1 MERDATPPAWGPA
14 TRSLAKRAFRWH
26 HGAVGASAAERGWI
40 GGRGWDLAFFFGG
53 SALAVVAG
61 AAMLA
66 RPALVVPFWWA
77 WLLLADGP
85 HLLAT
90 AMRSYADPE
99 VRRRRRGLLL
109 AAPLLMLPG
118 LAAWA
123 LARATGAGTIFDL
136 YLLGVTIWAY
146 WHAVRQ
152 QYGIL
157 SIYQRHAGSD
167 ARGRK
172 IDAAY
177 LNWSLWLF
185 YAVFTLGHPASRR
198 VLQLPA
204 QLPALA
210 VGALVA
216 IATALAAATI
226 AYAVRVVLRW
236 RAGLDVR
243 PQLFVLLPVIACQ
256 AFALFVVGAHE
267 PLFPRAANPEQLFLA
282 AAVVGGLPHG
292 VQYLGIVF
300 AANRRRFA
308 GDARRGALASL
319 SRRPF
324 IAWAL
329 LVVLSAGYLAL
340 NAARGSPAWSLFALD
355 SSEAQLFL
363 AVYWGLFLVHYWL
376 DQYLWRVQGDR
387 ELRVEL
393 GLEPAT

>member
-1 MERDATPPAWGPA
+1 M
-14 TRSLAKRAFRWH
+14 
-26 HGAVGASAAERGWI
+26 AAERGWI

-61 AAMLA
+61 AVMLA
-66 RPALVVPFWWA
+66 WPAAVVPLWWA

-90 AMRSYADPE
+90 ALRSYADRD
-99 VRRRRRGLLL
+99 VRARRRGLLL

-123 LARATGAGTIFDL
+123 AARATGVGAIFDL

-157 SIYQRHAGSD
+157 SIYQRHAGGD
-167 ARGRK
+167 ARGRRL
-172 IDAAY
+172 DAAF
-177 LNWSLWLF
+177 LTWSLWAF
-185 YAVFTLGHPASRR
+185 YAVFTIGHPASRR
-198 VLQLPA
+198 VLQLPER
-204 QLPALA
+204 LPAIA
-210 VGALVA
+210 VGMLVA
-216 IATALAAATI
+216 IAAVLVAATI
-226 AYAVRVVLRW
+226 AYAVRLALRW

-292 VQYLGIVF
+292 LQYLGIVF

-308 GDARRGALASL
+308 GDARRGALASV

-324 IAWAL
+324 VAYAL
-329 LVVLSAGYLAL
+329 LVAGSLGYLAL
-340 NAARGSPAWSLFALD
+340 NGARGSPAWSLFALD
-355 SSEAQLFL
+355 SSAAQLFL

-387 ELRVEL
+387 ELRIEL